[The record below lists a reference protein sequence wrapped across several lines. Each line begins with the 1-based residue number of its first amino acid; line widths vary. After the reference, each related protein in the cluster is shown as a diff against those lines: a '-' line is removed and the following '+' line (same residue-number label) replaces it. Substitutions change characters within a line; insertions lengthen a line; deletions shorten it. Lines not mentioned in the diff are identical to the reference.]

1 MKECSKSIMRRL
13 HEPNFTNRY
22 FSGNGLDIG
31 GGPDPLGLYVELFP
45 RMKGVRV
52 WDKEDGDAQT
62 LEGIEEASFDFVH
75 SSHCLEHLKVPAEGF
90 KNWFHAVKEGG
101 HLVVTVP
108 DEDMYEQ
115 GQFPSTW
122 NGDHKHTFT
131 IAKEKSWSQK
141 SINLLDLV
149 RELGGSAEIVK
160 LQKLD
165 EGFRY
170 TLPRFD
176 QTLTPIGECGI
187 ELVVRKRTGE
197 ELSTGGRQPSPGI
210 VSKMEAYLLTGFEF
224 D

>member
-1 MKECSKSIMRRL
+1 MKECSKSIMRRM
-13 HEPNFTNRY
+13 HEPNFSNRY
-22 FSGNGLDIG
+22 FVGSGLDVG

-45 RMKGVRV
+45 RMKGVKV

-62 LEGIEEASFDFVH
+62 LDGIADDQFDFVH
-75 SSHCLEHLKVPAEGF
+75 SSHCLEHLENPAEGL
-90 KNWFHAVKEGG
+90 KNWFRAVKPGG
-101 HLVVTVP
+101 HLIITVP

-122 NGDHKHTFT
+122 NGDHKFTFT
-131 IAKEKSWSQK
+131 ISKGKSWSSK
-141 SINLLDLV
+141 SLNLLDLTA
-149 RELGGSAEIVK
+149 ELGDSAELIK

-165 EGFRY
+165 ESYRY

-187 ELVVRKRTGE
+187 EIVLRKRTAQ
-197 ELSTGGRQPSPGI
+197 ELADGGRKPSVGI
-210 VSKMEAYLLTGFEF
+210 VSKMESFLLTGFQF